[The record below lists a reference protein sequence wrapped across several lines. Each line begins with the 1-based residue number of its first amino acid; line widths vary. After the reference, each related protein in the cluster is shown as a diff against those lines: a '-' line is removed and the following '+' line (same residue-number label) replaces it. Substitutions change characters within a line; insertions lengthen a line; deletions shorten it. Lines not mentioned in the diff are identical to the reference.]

1 MHYSIKNFT
10 NFRTASNT
18 HKFYKLVIESLIKH
32 TDRKTQA
39 CQDAVSNNRS
49 FCKPPWSANAKS

>member
-1 MHYSIKNFT
+1 MALKNLT
-10 NFRTASNT
+10 HFRTASNI

-39 CQDAVSNNRS
+39 CQDAVSNNRL
-49 FCKPPWSANAKS
+49 FWKPLWSANIKS

>member
-49 FCKPPWSANAKS
+49 FCKPP